1 MKISKTLRTLMM
13 LALIPLLVGSCDI
26 FEERSRVFDGDP
38 GLEFSPL
45 NESTDEGVDEA
56 ATIQLIGEQR
66 DSDLTVSVA
75 VSGES
80 TAQAGVHYNLNSTTA
95 TISAGTSAVDL
106 PIDVLD
112 NTDDDGGQSWR
123 LILTLQD
130 SQGVEAEPNLNTY
143 TLTINGVD
151 G

>member
-1 MKISKTLRTLMM
+1 MM

-45 NESTDEGVDEA
+45 SESTDEGVDEA

-66 DSDLTVSVA
+66 DSDLAVSVS
-75 VSGES
+75 VSSQS
-80 TAQAGVHYNLNSTTA
+80 TAQAGVHYNLSSTTA
-95 TISAGTSAVDL
+95 TISAGTSAVEL

-112 NTDDDGGQSWR
+112 NTADDGGQSWR

-130 SQGVEAEPNLNTY
+130 SDGVEAEPNLNTY